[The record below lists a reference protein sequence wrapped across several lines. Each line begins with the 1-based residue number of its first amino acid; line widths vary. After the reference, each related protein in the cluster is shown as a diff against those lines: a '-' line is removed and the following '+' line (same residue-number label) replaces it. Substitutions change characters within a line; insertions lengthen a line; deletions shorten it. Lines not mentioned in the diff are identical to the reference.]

1 MHCPLERKWNTMAV
15 NLQQELSEN
24 KQLQV
29 RELHRG
35 GGGIDHLII

>member
-1 MHCPLERKWNTMAV
+1 MHCPLERKCNTVAV
-15 NLQQELSEN
+15 NLQLELSEN

-35 GGGIDHLII
+35 GGGIDHVII